1 MPGFMPSQPSSLP
14 TNSSLRLAVLEDL
27 ADGAGGQRRVQ
38 RHRQTPPAIQMAK
51 SAISQC
57 ARVLGRCSATAV
69 AGLARPWPC
78 RCAAMRRAWSID
90 LAPGVVAH
98 RRRRPSA
105 ASARR
110 GPAWSFSQW
119 YRRCSARASS
129 ATVVLDGLQDA
140 GVRPDRAAVEGRAKR
155 SLAPGALSMR
165 HSRPRA
171 PQWAISR
178 PGSGRAPT
186 ALIPGARRGGRLEPV
201 SDVSSVLRRLPAARA
216 RTMPAQGSAGHCEAR
231 ARRRRH
237 RGFVPG

>member
-1 MPGFMPSQPSSLP
+1 M
-14 TNSSLRLAVLEDL
+14 
-27 ADGAGGQRRVQ
+27 
-38 RHRQTPPAIQMAK
+38 
-51 SAISQC
+51 
-57 ARVLGRCSATAV
+57 
-69 AGLARPWPC
+69 GLAGARPCGAPGAC
-78 RCAAMRRAWSID
+78 GS
-90 LAPGVVAH
+90 APGVVAH
-98 RRRRPSA
+98 ERLPPIGLGQPQSA
-105 ASARR
+105 VT
-110 GPAWSFSQW
+110 GVVDSQW